1 MAESSSDRKEIS
13 DTHIHQIPAPPPGK
27 QRNPSLLDHQHAR
40 SAKGRN
46 LKEDAI
52 NQCAAR
58 TKLIP
63 SLVKYS
69 LQDLGSPLPLQV
81 LRCLGVVCVTA
92 RKLHFILGP

>member
-13 DTHIHQIPAPPPGK
+13 DTHIHQIPVPPPGK
-27 QRNPSLLDHQHAR
+27 QRNPLLLDDQHAQ
-40 SAKGRN
+40 SAKRRN

-52 NQCAAR
+52 NQYAAR

-63 SLVKYS
+63 SLVKHFS
-69 LQDLGSPLPLQV
+69 PRPREPLPLLV
-81 LRCLGVVCVTA
+81 LRCLGVVCVTV

>member
-1 MAESSSDRKEIS
+1 MAESSSDREEIS

-40 SAKGRN
+40 SAKRRN

-63 SLVKYS
+63 SLVKYF
-69 LQDLGSPLPLQV
+69 SPRPREPLSPTSV
-81 LRCLGVVCVTA
+81 EMPRCSMRNG
-92 RKLHFILGP
+92 